1 MNKSCV
7 TKSTQPEAMPKKFA
21 LFLLLI
27 LISNQNSFAQLG
39 GSATYSFLNLP
50 TAARQS
56 ALGGNVVSIRDFDLN
71 MAYNNPSLLN
81 REMDKQI
88 TFNYVSYLADIK
100 YGYTAFSKSIEK
112 IGNFSAGLHF
122 VDYGNFDLTDEY
134 ANVNGT
140 FSAGEYSFNLSGSR
154 MIDSVFAVGVT
165 LKTIYS
171 SLESYKSFGLAA
183 DVGVSYISPDRLTTI
198 ALVVR
203 NGGKQLKTYTSSNDE
218 PLPLEVEVG
227 ITKRLPKAPLRLTIT
242 LRNLQKW
249 DLTYLTPADLN
260 ETDPIT
266 GEIKAPEEA
275 KFFDKALRHVI
286 LSTEVLISKNFHLR
300 FGYNF
305 QRRKEFKIEERSALV
320 GLSGGFGIKISKFH
334 LSYARSSY
342 HVAGGTNSFCISTY
356 LSDFVKKK

>member
-1 MNKSCV
+1 M
-7 TKSTQPEAMPKKFA
+7 QKKLA
-21 LFLLLI
+21 LFLILLLI
-27 LISNQNSFAQLG
+27 SKLNSFAQLG
-39 GSATYSFLNLP
+39 GSAIYSFLNLP
-50 TAARQS
+50 TAARQA

-81 REMDKQI
+81 KEMDKQI
-88 TFNYVSYLADIK
+88 TFNYVTHLADIK
-100 YGYTAFSKSIEK
+100 YGYTAFSKSVEK
-112 IGNFSAGLHF
+112 IGDFAAGIQF

-154 MIDSVFAVGVT
+154 MIDSVFTVGLT

-183 DVGVSYISPDRLTTI
+183 DVGVSYLSPDRLTTI

-218 PLPLEVEVG
+218 PLPLEVEAG
-227 ITKRLPKAPLRLTIT
+227 ITKRLPKAPLRLTLT

-249 DLTYLTPADLN
+249 DLTYLTAADLN

-266 GEIKAPEEA
+266 GETKEPEEA

-305 QRRKEFKIEERSALV
+305 QRRKEFIIEERSALV

-342 HVAGGTNSFCISTY
+342 HLAGGTNSFCISSY
-356 LSDFVKKK
+356 LNDFVKKK